1 MNSHYWIYTLQVLH
15 LYLQFWKKK
24 VSSSVLWFINI
35 ALNISFRIL
44 GKIISICKW
53 FCFIPSIKKYL
64 YNFLYRKDIL
74 KPLKIYQM
82 KWEKTIFWVWRKLLV
97 STIFTLSVPRSITLT
112 LWQLYATVPWH
123 PEVTYHGTINLFIK
137 SWYFSSSV
145 DFVLKDQ
152 REKEKDVEEKRPPH
166 REEMDVVPK
175 PWHKDYVAGLE
186 AMSQKLHITTP
197 CMLQVLDFWHT
208 KFG

>member
-1 MNSHYWIYTLQVLH
+1 MREDYLLSVKKAIGEHRIYI
-15 LYLQFWKKK
+15 
-24 VSSSVLWFINI
+24 VSSAVNN
-35 ALNISFRIL
+35 LNFVAV
-44 GKIISICKW
+44 CN
-53 FCFIPSIKKYL
+53 C
-64 YNFLYRKDIL
+64 
-74 KPLKIYQM
+74 
-82 KWEKTIFWVWRKLLV
+82 
-97 STIFTLSVPRSITLT
+97 TLT
-112 LWQLYATVPWH
+112 FWSLMLLIFSLW
-123 PEVTYHGTINLFIK
+123 YHF
-137 SWYFSSSV
+137 SSV

>member
-1 MNSHYWIYTLQVLH
+1 MILFYSINKKILIQFSLQKGHSETIENLSDEMREDYLLSVKKAIGKHLIY
-15 LYLQFWKKK
+15 
-24 VSSSVLWFINI
+24 
-35 ALNISFRIL
+35 
-44 GKIISICKW
+44 
-53 FCFIPSIKKYL
+53 
-64 YNFLYRKDIL
+64 
-74 KPLKIYQM
+74 
-82 KWEKTIFWVWRKLLV
+82 
-97 STIFTLSVPRSITLT
+97 TLSVPQSITLT
-112 LWQLYATVPWH
+112 LWQYATVSWH
-123 PEVTYHGTINLFIK
+123 PEVTYHGTMNLFIK
-137 SWYFSSSV
+137 AWYFSSSV

>member
-1 MNSHYWIYTLQVLH
+1 MREDYLLSVKKAIGEHHIYTI
-15 LYLQFWKKK
+15 
-24 VSSSVLWFINI
+24 SSAVNNL
-35 ALNISFRIL
+35 
-44 GKIISICKW
+44 
-53 FCFIPSIKKYL
+53 
-64 YNFLYRKDIL
+64 
-74 KPLKIYQM
+74 
-82 KWEKTIFWVWRKLLV
+82 
-97 STIFTLSVPRSITLT
+97 LT
-112 LWQLYATVPWH
+112 LWQYATVPWH
-123 PEVTYHGTINLFIK
+123 FEVSYYSTCTINLFIK
-137 SWYFSSSV
+137 LWYLFSSV

>member
-1 MNSHYWIYTLQVLH
+1 MQLILLNS
-15 LYLQFWKKK
+15 
-24 VSSSVLWFINI
+24 INI
-35 ALNISFRIL
+35 KMLIQFSLQKGHSETIENLSDEMREDYLLSVKKAI
-44 GKIISICKW
+44 GKH
-53 FCFIPSIKKYL
+53 L
-64 YNFLYRKDIL
+64 
-74 KPLKIYQM
+74 
-82 KWEKTIFWVWRKLLV
+82 
-97 STIFTLSVPRSITLT
+97 IFTLSVLQSITLH
-112 LWQLYATVPWH
+112 LWQLYATVSWH

-137 SWYFSSSV
+137 SWYFSFSV